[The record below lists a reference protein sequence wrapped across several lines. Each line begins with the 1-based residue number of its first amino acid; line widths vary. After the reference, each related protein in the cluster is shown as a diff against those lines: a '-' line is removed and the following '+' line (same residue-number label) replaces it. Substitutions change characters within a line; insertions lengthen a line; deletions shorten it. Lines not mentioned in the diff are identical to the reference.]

1 MKKIIKPA
9 AIIFFL
15 ITLSIL
21 AMFRIYLTG
30 PIMLPADLTSPAQ
43 SEEAFFAQITAEMN
57 LIDVELTR
65 MASEPELTSIPT
77 PSINSQDWLELFLHN
92 PTCQIPCWENIS
104 PNKTDI
110 NTATKIVS
118 RIPGVRIVTST
129 NKEIAWYFDDNS
141 HNIGY
146 IIANQEG
153 IVLQIYLW
161 SRDGKALYL
170 KDVIESYGTPVAILE
185 GMDCNHILSYRYQG
199 MLLST
204 TDTSCSRKPTKNI
217 TPTTLIDRFILFS
230 PDNQDY
236 TLDIFAFNMDEILWD
251 GYKTYDFTNK

>member
-9 AIIFFL
+9 VIMILL
-15 ITLSIL
+15 ITFMGSAIL
-21 AMFRIYLTG
+21 CGYFTG
-30 PIMLPADLTSPAQ
+30 GIRLPSDITRSAQ
-43 SEEAFFAQITAEMN
+43 SAETIYAQVTAEME

-77 PSINSQDWLELFLHN
+77 SSVNSQNWLEHFLYN
-92 PTCQIPCWENIS
+92 QTCQIPCWENIN

-118 RIPGVRIVTST
+118 QIPGVRIIALT

-141 HNIGY
+141 NNAGDIV
-146 IIANQEG
+146 ANQEG
-153 IVLQIYLW
+153 VVLQIHLW
-161 SRDGKALYL
+161 SRDGKAIAL

-185 GMDCNHILSYRYQG
+185 GMDCNYILSYRYQG

-204 TDTSCSRKPTKNI
+204 TDTSCSRKPANI
-217 TPTTLIDRFILFS
+217 TPTTPIDQIVLFS
-230 PDNQDY
+230 PDNQDH
-236 TLDIFAFNMDEILWD
+236 TLDIFAFNMDEIPWD
-251 GYKTYDFTNK
+251 GYKTYDFTGK